1 MAAAAALLL
10 LLSFS
15 AAGHRADAA
24 ATVEQDSNILILLF
38 CSIFPL
44 KSNEVTDLAEKTRC
58 LRNHV
63 KFVSATALRALMDH
77 MKRTPASWGRS
88 DDPCGSQPW
97 EGVACIGSRVTDLKL
112 FNMGLRGTLSGDI
125 GTLTS
130 LRILDLSYNVD
141 LGGQLNPVIGNLQQ
155 LEALALNSNQF
166 TGSIPASLG
175 RLTNLS
181 WLDLADN
188 QLTGFLPVSN
198 ASAPGIDQL
207 VNTQHLLSGPIPE
220 KLFSPDM
227 HMIHLL
233 LDRNELVG
241 AIPISIGTVQTLNI
255 IRLDNNLLDG
265 LVPPNINNL
274 TNLHVLTLANN
285 GLTGPMPNL
294 AGMNSLNI
302 VDLSNNSFDPSE
314 APSWIS
320 EIQNLTTLA
329 IESGRL
335 HGQVPPKLFS
345 FPLLQQVILKNNS
358 FNGTL
363 DMGSIISEQLQIV
376 NLENNDLTSVALRS
390 SYNNSIMLGGNPVCS
405 IIHLLGTNYCQ
416 PPQQVSPTYSTG
428 LSNCGGNSCST
439 NNTCSHPYKGIMY
452 FRAPF
457 FRDLTN
463 ETIFQLLENSLWE
476 RYGPNLGSISLQN
489 PFFDSD
495 SYLEV
500 KIELCP
506 INGAYFNLNDILENL
521 DLSSN
526 NYTAPVVYGPYYFGA
541 FPYTLP
547 GPSHLNLGLIVGLSI
562 GCAFLVLGV
571 ASASFY
577 AFKQKKTAKM
587 AIQFSNPFALWEASF
602 EDNCEAPQV
611 KGAKFF
617 PFEEL
622 KKCTNNFPEINVIG
636 SGGYG
641 KVYRGILLDGRMVAI
656 KRSKVGSSQGG
667 LEFKTEIEMLSR
679 VHHKNLVTLVG
690 FCFQRGE
697 RMLVYDYVSKG
708 TLRENLAGQTGIQLD
723 WMRRLQIALDS
734 ARGLAYLHELANP
747 PIIHRDIKSSNILLD
762 DNLNAMVADFGISK
776 LVTDAEVGHISTQ
789 VKGTMGY
796 LDPEYFMTQI
806 LTEKSDVYSFG
817 VVMLELIT
825 GDPPIHNGKYIVS
838 VVKSILNK
846 DDVYY
851 GLQEVMDS
859 VIREATYLVGFRRFV
874 ELALLCV
881 GESAVDRP
889 TMSNVVK
896 ELEFVLK
903 KEGLDPWTSERTRY
917 ELCEFLHEREFN
929 TVLYLWRVDE
939 LPYIVQDEGLR
950 ILPSSPLFAGLGVY
964 LTPKELAS
972 PIHSLT

>member
-1 MAAAAALLL
+1 MAKAAAAALLL

-15 AAGHRADAA
+15 AAGHQADAA
-24 ATVEQDSNILILLF
+24 ATVEQD
-38 CSIFPL
+38 
-44 KSNEVTDLAEKTRC
+44 T
-58 LRNHV
+58 
-63 KFVSATALRALMDH
+63 TALRALMDH

-97 EGVACIGSRVTDLKL
+97 EGVACSGSRVTDLKL

-125 GTLTS
+125 GTLTA

-141 LGGQLNPVIGNLQQ
+141 LGGQLTPVIGNLQQ
-155 LEALALNSNQF
+155 LEALILVGCSFSGHIPSEIGKLTKLTFLALNSNQF

-175 RLTNLS
+175 RLSNLS

-188 QLTGFLPVSN
+188 QLTGSLPVSN

-207 VNTQHLLSGPIPE
+207 VNTQHFHFNKNRLSGPIPE

-227 HMIHLL
+227 HLIHLL

-241 AIPISIGTVQTLNI
+241 AIPTSIGTVQTLNI

-265 LVPPNINNL
+265 LVPSNINNL

-335 HGQVPPKLFS
+335 YGQVPQKLFS

-363 DMGSIISEQLQIV
+363 DMGSNISEQLQIV

-405 IIHLLGTNYCQ
+405 IIHLLGTNYCL
-416 PPQQVSPTYSTG
+416 PPQQVSPTYSAG

-439 NNTCSHPYKGIMY
+439 NNTCSHPYMGIMY

-463 ETIFQLLENSLWE
+463 ATIFQLLENSLWE

-547 GPSHLNLGLIVGLSI
+547 GPSHLNLGLIVGLAI
-562 GCAFLVLGV
+562 GCTFLVLGV

-617 PFEEL
+617 PLEEL

-641 KVYRGILLDGRMVAI
+641 KVNIASIPTKLFRILIINTQVLYRFQVYRGILLDGRMVAI

-776 LVTDAEVGHISTQ
+776 LATDAEVGHISTQ

-817 VVMLELIT
+817 VMMLELIT

-903 KEGLDPWTSERTRY
+903 KEGLDPWT
-917 ELCEFLHEREFN
+917 
-929 TVLYLWRVDE
+929 
-939 LPYIVQDEGLR
+939 
-950 ILPSSPLFAGLGVY
+950 
-964 LTPKELAS
+964 
-972 PIHSLT
+972 